1 MKNTFVLVILFLVL
15 VLASCKTL
23 HLGGGI
29 GYNHGNSGGCDS
41 ESGVGIQV
49 VETSYYFNQDN
60 GLGIGFEMFSPG
72 YTDCN
77 DGDPLVFFSPQVR
90 YRKFIRSDKLA
101 ITIGAGYAYGIFIDP
116 GYLLSGGVNL
126 YSGKKFY
133 LNLEQ
138 NYYKAF
144 DPKKNAILPGTSTN
158 ISTQISIGIRIK

>member
-1 MKNTFVLVILFLVL
+1 MKNTFLLVVLFFLL

-23 HLGGGI
+23 HLGGGVS
-29 GYNHGNSGGCDS
+29 YNNGNSGGCDN
-41 ESGVGIQV
+41 ESGIGVQV
-49 VETSYYFNQDN
+49 ESSYYFNQVN
-60 GLGIGFEMFSPG
+60 GPGISLELHSPG

-77 DGDPLVFFSPQVR
+77 DGDPLIFFSPQVR
-90 YRKFIRSDKLA
+90 YRQFIRPDKLA
-101 ITIGAGYAYGIFIDP
+101 ITIGAGYATGIFIDP
-116 GYLLSGGVNL
+116 GYLLSGGVNV

-144 DPKKNAILPGTSTN
+144 DPKENAILPGTSTN